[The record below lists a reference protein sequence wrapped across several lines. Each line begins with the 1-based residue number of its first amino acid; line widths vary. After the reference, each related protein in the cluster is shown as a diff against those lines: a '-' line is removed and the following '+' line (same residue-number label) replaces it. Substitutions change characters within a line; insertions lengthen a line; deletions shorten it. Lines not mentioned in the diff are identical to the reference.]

1 YEMVA
6 EGITVHNTANDA
18 SANNEVSY
26 MRNNDKEVSFTYA
39 VDDIEIVQGL
49 LANRN
54 GWHSGDGGNGYG
66 NRKTISI
73 EICYSKS
80 GGPKFDKAE
89 ENAADLIAMLL
100 KQNGWGINK
109 VYTHMYFDRYKK
121 YCPARTMD
129 KGWNRFI
136 NMIKARL
143 NGTVIPS
150 TPSPIKPTPSAQLY
164 RIRRSWADVASQKGA
179 YRDINNAISCC
190 PGGFCVFDVSGN
202 KVFPSNTTQSIPK
215 PSVQQP
221 TQSNKFVFLKPC
233 VSKWNVY
240 PTNVAPVSGNQC
252 GALAPSLFGGI
263 EYEVL
268 GNPETDVY
276 TISTQSFGIVNIYIP
291 VDEESSFYN
300 KGVVTPISQPTVP
313 VSNLKYLNLASN
325 EPSWRVYPLGGN
337 CYVGNEVGQLAP
349 QQFGGLSYR
358 IEKDLGNEI
367 YQITTGS
374 FGTVLIVG
382 CIGNGGSIT
391 NSPAY

>member
-80 GGPKFDKAE
+80 GGARFDKAE

-100 KQNGWGINK
+100 KQNGLGINK
-109 VYTHMYFDRYKK
+109 VYTHMYFDKYKK

-129 KGWNRFI
+129 KGWNRFV
-136 NMIKARL
+136 NMIKAKL

-150 TPSPIKPTPSAQLY
+150 TPSPVRPTPSIQLY

-179 YRDINNAISCC
+179 YKDINNAISCC
-190 PGGFCVFDVSGN
+190 IGGYSVFDVSGN
-202 KVFPSNTTQSIPK
+202 KVFPSNQVATPPK
-215 PSVQQP
+215 PVNISEYK
-221 TQSNKFVFLKPC
+221 TGEKDEIGIFTC
-233 VSKWNVY
+233 
-240 PTNVAPVSGNQC
+240 NVASIN
-252 GALAPSLFGGI
+252 FRN
-263 EYEVL
+263 
-268 GNPETDVY
+268 NPLIDPANPIQGQYFEGENVNYDYVY
-276 TISTQSFGIVNIYIP
+276 
-291 VDEESSFYN
+291 
-300 KGVVTPISQPTVP
+300 
-313 VSNLKYLNLASN
+313 
-325 EPSWRVYPLGGN
+325 
-337 CYVGNEVGQLAP
+337 
-349 QQFGGLSYR
+349 
-358 IEKDLGNEI
+358 
-367 YQITTGS
+367 
-374 FGTVLIVG
+374 
-382 CIGNGGSIT
+382 IT
-391 NSPAY
+391 NLYVYISWIGGTGVRRYMPVRDKSTGEVWGTFE